1 MQILR
6 YAESPQFVESEGSP
20 KTLGWA
26 IGEED
31 ILRDAVASAYL
42 CRPVAWHSLWGEGKD
57 NRAYSRAGQ
66 NLNDV
71 WQTHAELAT
80 KVSALHSMTCGMPMQ
95 R

>member
-6 YAESPQFVESEGSP
+6 YAEDPEFLEVEGSS

-26 IGEED
+26 IGDED

-42 CRPVAWHSLWGEGKD
+42 GRPVAWHSLWSEGKD

-71 WQTHAELAT
+71 WQAHADLAI
-80 KVSALHSMTCGMPMQ
+80 KVP
-95 R
+95 